1 MTGIEHAD
9 TAKNQVFYLYSALPL
24 FPSNTGIMKHFFSF
38 LFITVLSISSRAQFE
53 SAKQVFSSPTL
64 KESIATHKI
73 VAILPFRVTI
83 SYKRMPKN
91 FDAEANKADEQ
102 KGGINLQ
109 SGLYT
114 FLLRKSDDYFVTF
127 QETERTNILLKNA
140 KVFDKLDEILPDSL
154 CKILKVD
161 AILNCSYSYEKTG
174 SEAGALAK
182 VVLVGG
188 AGKTGSGAM
197 TMQIYNGANGE
208 LLWRFY
214 KEMNETLT
222 SNGNEIMERMMRK
235 VARNFP
241 YEK

>member
-1 MTGIEHAD
+1 
-9 TAKNQVFYLYSALPL
+9 
-24 FPSNTGIMKHFFSF
+24 MKRAIYF
-38 LFITVLSISSRAQFE
+38 LLLTISSLNLKAQFE
-53 SAKQVFSSPTL
+53 TSKQVYSAPNLADT
-64 KESIATHKI
+64 IAKHKT

-91 FDAEANKADEQ
+91 FDAEANKAEEQ
-102 KGGINLQ
+102 KGGVNLQ
-109 SGLYT
+109 QGMYT
-114 FLLRKSDDYFVTF
+114 FLLRKADKYTVSF

-140 KVFDKLDEILPDSL
+140 QIYEKLDEILPDSI
-154 CKILKVD
+154 CKILGVD
-161 AILNCSYSYEKTG
+161 AVIKCNYAYEKTG

-182 VVLVGG
+182 VILVGG
-188 AGKTGSGAM
+188 AGKTGSGGM
-197 TMQIYNGANGE
+197 TMQIHNGPTGE

-222 SNGNEIMERMMRK
+222 SNGNEIMERMMKK